1 MYELDAHTEGLRMP
15 DLPYWAVEDHSPLGK
30 VSNDVAPLGSGP
42 LGPEP
47 LGAPPLGSA
56 PLGAPPLDSLYLPC
70 LV

>member
-1 MYELDAHTEGLRMP
+1 MYELDARIEGLRMP

-30 VSNDVAPLGSGP
+30 VSNGV
-42 LGPEP
+42 
-47 LGAPPLGSA
+47 GSA